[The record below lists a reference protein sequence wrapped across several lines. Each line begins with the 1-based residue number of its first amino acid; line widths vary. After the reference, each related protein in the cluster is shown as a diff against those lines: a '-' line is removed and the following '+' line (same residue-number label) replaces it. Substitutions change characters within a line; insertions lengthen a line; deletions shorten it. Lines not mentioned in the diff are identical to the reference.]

1 MDSSPT
7 DSHRGV
13 EVLRNDVLRLR
24 DQLNRHAV
32 ERASLLLMVKTMA
45 KRSYEILE
53 RLFELSV
60 ERDMYYQLAF
70 PEAPLPSMH
79 SSKDCLTVAG
89 LLDTISQIE
98 MRLDEPMTSQSAD
111 CDDMDTDYVVADK
124 NSMILPANP
133 ITLANFWFLRTPDYQ
148 QLIKYSVVEYEGK
161 THFLASM
168 AALGEKEVY
177 TGYAHGQTRKIA
189 LYHAAHHLLTK
200 LDEKKLMSYMLDEEM
215 VSQSNDGGLNP
226 PIPKTEG
233 STGATFTSTDVD
245 TLPVS
250 KIGQDGAGPME
261 GKKHAGVSGSLDFY
275 MKNQFLG
282 LSTFTWSVNDLPG
295 AVKFAAPIAPKNANY
310 IISYLSGMFNCWAG
324 GLDYEMKVAGT
335 ALHAGALGITR
346 IPPNIDYRKLK
357 TVNNFTAFEY
367 SVIDPKTLEAVN
379 RHVTDQRPIMYH
391 YMNADTQDP
400 NSIGGT
406 IVVFVMLQLNTASSG
421 TNQIDVQIF
430 NKASHDFEMFQIIP
444 PTVSDVI
451 DDEAKWS
458 LLFPQ
463 VSTDPLSGRAI
474 TTMRAFNSGG
484 PTPYGPALRSSN
496 GALTSTIGVVPYCK
510 LPTTPQISNGPYMF
524 KAESSTVMVPLGFD
538 GAIYNQPITISG
550 PSLKF
555 IPTSG
560 TALIDFPSSAS
571 LTGPIV
577 VTAAT
582 TNAYYSFG
590 STTYAVFTWNGIPT
604 LDPPS
609 DESFVFFDSDTGPS
623 TKNSNLTTLNISNLV
638 ETQSFALP
646 AGQSA
651 LLSVTSRYSGLE
663 IAQIKYHPN
672 GTFTAPRQNLNIPW
686 GSFDVDFLQYVA
698 TNAAFAS
705 PTQQMMSARAMH
717 EMFLRNAGW

>member
-1 MDSSPT
+1 
-7 DSHRGV
+7 
-13 EVLRNDVLRLR
+13 
-24 DQLNRHAV
+24 
-32 ERASLLLMVKTMA
+32 MVKTMA
-45 KRSYEILE
+45 KRSDEILE

-79 SSKDCLTVAG
+79 SSKDCLTVAS
-89 LLDTISQIE
+89 LLDTISQME

-111 CDDMDTDYVVADK
+111 CDDMDTEYIVADK
-124 NSMILPANP
+124 SSMILPANP

-148 QLIKYSVVEYEGK
+148 QLIKYSVVENDGK

-168 AALGEKEVY
+168 AALGDKDVY

-226 PIPKTEG
+226 PIPKTSG

-250 KIGQDGAGPME
+250 KIGQNGVGPME

-451 DDEAKWS
+451 DDEGKWR

-474 TTMRAFNSGG
+474 TTMRTLNTGG
-484 PTPYGPALRSSN
+484 PTPYGPALRSAN
-496 GALTSTIGVVPYCK
+496 GTLMSTTGVVPYCK
-510 LPTTPQISNGPYMF
+510 MSAQISNGPYMF
-524 KAESSTVMVPLGFD
+524 KAESATIMVPLGFD
-538 GAIYNQPITISG
+538 GTVYNQPITISG

-555 IPTSG
+555 VPTSG
-560 TALIDFPSSAS
+560 TALIDFPPLAS
-571 LTGPIV
+571 LSGPIA

-582 TNAYYSFG
+582 PNAYYSFG
-590 STTYAVFTWNGIPT
+590 STTYANFTWDGTPT
-604 LDPPS
+604 LSITS
-609 DESFVFFDSDTGPS
+609 DESFVFFHSDTSP
-623 TKNSNLTTLNISNLV
+623 TVFNANLTTLNISNLIASQ
-638 ETQSFALP
+638 TYALP
-646 AGQSA
+646 SNQSA
-651 LLSVTSRYSGLE
+651 LLSIVSLYSGLE
-663 IAQIKYHPN
+663 IMQIKYHPN
-672 GTFTAPRQNLNIPW
+672 GTFTAPRKALNVQW
-686 GSFDVDFLQYVA
+686 GSFEVEFIQYVA
-698 TNAAFAS
+698 TDAPFSA
-705 PTQQMMSARAMH
+705 PTQEMMAARAMH
-717 EMFLRNAGW
+717 DMFVRNAGW